1 MSLVAAGD
9 SRPGGRYRVQLPA
22 LSPCLRDLFED
33 CGAALIR
40 LGHAN
45 REAPQVAPLPLAVT
59 CGEGLASSRGDS
71 DADAGACGA
80 RLSGGGRS

>member
-9 SRPGGRYRVQLPA
+9 SRPCGRYRVQLPA

-40 LGHAN
+40 LGHAI
-45 REAPQVAPLPLAVT
+45 REASRWPL
-59 CGEGLASSRGDS
+59 SRW
-71 DADAGACGA
+71 
-80 RLSGGGRS
+80 R